1 VIELETSRT
10 TESRA
15 SFVVGERVFHV
26 VTEVVTVRSATG
38 RIFSVFVSPIALL
51 VSEPHG
57 SYVVSFTDEGLTIEE
72 LLIRVPE
79 LKGKTLSHRDR

>member
-1 VIELETSRT
+1 MELETSRT

-15 SFVVGERVFHV
+15 SFVVGERMFHV

-51 VSEPHG
+51 VLEPNS
-57 SYVVSFTDEGLTIEE
+57 SYVVSLTDEEFTVED
-72 LLIRVPE
+72 LLSRVPE
-79 LKGKTLSHRDR
+79 LKGKTLSLRDR